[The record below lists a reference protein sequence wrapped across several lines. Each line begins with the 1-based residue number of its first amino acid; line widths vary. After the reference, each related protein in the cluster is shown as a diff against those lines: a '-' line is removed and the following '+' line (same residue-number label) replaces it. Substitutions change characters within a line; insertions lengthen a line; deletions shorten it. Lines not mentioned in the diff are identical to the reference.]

1 MRKGEAK
8 LYARS
13 IRPEDERWRRCTP
26 ADGGSTAAANREKKT
41 DGSAAEALYG
51 QGEASGRASHAEGRA
66 SRDEKWRGGS
76 EMVHGDVEQASC
88 CWWSL

>member
-41 DGSAAEALYG
+41 DGSAVEALYG
-51 QGEASGRASHAEGRA
+51 QGEASGRASGCA
-66 SRDEKWRGGS
+66 SS
-76 EMVHGDVEQASC
+76 AT
-88 CWWSL
+88 